1 MTKSV
6 AVLAIPHQIQNP
18 KTFGHINVPSYS
30 NLITN
35 FIHNGVD
42 FVFEEAGGLGPT
54 TAQSL
59 AESLLGHGHY
69 MDVDPAPS
77 DRAQFGIAKI
87 TGGRRYFDSSESASD
102 RPDSY
107 EFAIVEEQKKREELW
122 SKRVAG
128 QPFEK
133 GLAICG
139 VCHGLSLAFHLQN
152 AGISVSEACSYI
164 PYHKMH

>member
-6 AVLAIPHQIQNP
+6 AVLAVPHQLQNP
-18 KTFGHINVPSYS
+18 KTLGYIKDPSYS
-30 NLITN
+30 NLIKS
-35 FIHNGVD
+35 FINKGVD
-42 FVFEEAGGLGPT
+42 FVFEEASGLGPT

-59 AESLLGHGHY
+59 AESLLGQGHY
-69 MDVDPAPS
+69 MDIDPAPS
-77 DRAQFGIAKI
+77 DRAQYGIAKI
-87 TGGRRYFDSSESASD
+87 TGGRRYFDPSGFASD

-107 EFAIVEEQKKREELW
+107 EFANVEEQKKREELW
-122 SKRVAG
+122 SKRIAD

-139 VCHGLSLAFHLQN
+139 VCHGLSLAFNLQK
-152 AGISVSEACSYI
+152 AGVSVSDAGSYI